1 MKELKDLRIDYG
13 RDSLDE
19 DKVSAD
25 PMAQFRGW
33 LEEALDSD
41 DPEAN
46 AMVLSTVDR
55 LGQPSSRVVLLRA
68 LNDRSFGFFSNYTSR
83 KAVELDGNPQA
94 SLLFLWKPMQ
104 RQVRIEGIVE
114 KMPAEES
121 DAYFNGRPRSSKVGA
136 WSSPQSATIPDR
148 KSLEEN
154 VQRFDARFDGD
165 DVPRPSFWGG
175 YYLVPHRIEFWQG
188 RPSRLHDRLV
198 YSRTSSGE
206 WKIERIAP

>member
-19 DKVSAD
+19 NAVDTN
-25 PMAQFRGW
+25 PMTQFRVW
-33 LEEALDSD
+33 LEEALNSD

-46 AMVLSTVDR
+46 AMVLSTVDQ

-68 LNDRSFGFFSNYTSR
+68 LNETSFGFFSNYTSR

-104 RQVRIEGIVE
+104 RQVRIEGVVE
-114 KMPAEES
+114 KMTDAES

-136 WSSPQSATIPDR
+136 WSSPQSAIIPDR
-148 KSLEEN
+148 KSLEDN
-154 VQRFDARFDGD
+154 VKRFDAKFEGD

-175 YYLVPHRIEFWQG
+175 YHLVQHRIEFWQR

-198 YSRTSSGE
+198 YSKTTAGD